1 MNLAYFISTDVL
13 NFSSWQLFAD
23 PQIFILTQKCVSY
36 CVRSHMLSK
45 TSKKKRKGQ
54 NVKFR
59 CKFNPTWLNMWKI
72 YRVQQ
77 VENW

>member
-45 TSKKKRKGQ
+45 TSKKREKAEMSNFVVNSIQLGSICE
-54 NVKFR
+54 KFTGYSR
-59 CKFNPTWLNMWKI
+59 
-72 YRVQQ
+72 
-77 VENW
+77 